1 MTCFQFCDTDNTR
14 VNILV
19 YAYIFVNMPGFRGN
33 GIFWVSRYAH
43 FKNS

>member
-19 YAYIFVNMPGFRGN
+19 YAYIFVNMPGFGKWD
-33 GIFWVSRYAH
+33 FWVNRYAH